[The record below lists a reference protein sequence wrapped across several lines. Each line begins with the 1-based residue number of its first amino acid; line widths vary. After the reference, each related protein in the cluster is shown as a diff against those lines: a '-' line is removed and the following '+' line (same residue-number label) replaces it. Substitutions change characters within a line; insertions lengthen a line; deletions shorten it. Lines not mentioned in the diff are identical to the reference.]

1 MFEQLKPV
9 PTDPI
14 LGLMSEYK
22 ADTNPKKVDLS
33 VGVYK
38 NETGDTPVMR
48 AVKKAEKIR
57 LETETTKSY
66 LGLAGDVQ
74 YNELMTSLVF
84 GDHATVKANRIKT
97 AQTPGGTGSLRVA
110 AEFIKRSNPNASIW
124 VTNPTW
130 ANHFSIF
137 GAAGLET
144 KEFPYF
150 DFDTMGLKF
159 DEMVSTLNTVPA
171 GDVVLLH
178 ACCHNPSGMDL
189 TLEQWQ
195 IVADISKKQG
205 FTFLIDSAYQGFGK
219 GLDEDAAGVRLL
231 ADQLDELLVCASCSK
246 NFGLYRDRVGAFSVM
261 TATAEQTEIAYS
273 VALNVIRAIY
283 SMPPAHGAAVV
294 ANILSNPELRA
305 LWEEELQEKR
315 TRING
320 LRSYIVEK
328 FKEHNVPGNF
338 DFIAKQNGMFS
349 FLGIDKEAIQTLKDD
364 YSIYIVGS
372 SRINVAGVNKSNAD
386 YLAKALATVL
396 NK

>member
-38 NETGDTPVMR
+38 NQTGDTPVMR
-48 AVKKAEKIR
+48 AVKKAEQIR

-231 ADQLDELLVCASCSK
+231 AEQLDELLVCASCSK

>member
-48 AVKKAEKIR
+48 AVKKAEQIR

-231 ADQLDELLVCASCSK
+231 AEQLDELLVCASCSK

>member
-48 AVKKAEKIR
+48 AVKKAEQIR

-386 YLAKALATVL
+386 YLAKALAAVL

>member
-48 AVKKAEKIR
+48 AVKKAEQIR

-231 ADQLDELLVCASCSK
+231 AEQLDELLVCASCSK

-386 YLAKALATVL
+386 YLAKALAAVL

>member
-48 AVKKAEKIR
+48 AVKKAEQIR

-195 IVADISKKQG
+195 IVADISKKQR

-231 ADQLDELLVCASCSK
+231 AEQLDELLVCASCSK

>member
-150 DFDTMGLKF
+150 DFDSMGLKF

-294 ANILSNPELRA
+294 ANILSNPQLRA

>member
-48 AVKKAEKIR
+48 AVKKAEQIR

-231 ADQLDELLVCASCSK
+231 AEQLDELLVCASCSK

-294 ANILSNPELRA
+294 ANILSNPQLRA